1 MGSWWQPIGKNE
13 HFIKAEWPS
22 YSNYFVLLHQ
32 IMNEN
37 HISMKKNK
45 IILLCSLIVL
55 AVSSTSCVTAKK
67 VRYLQDM
74 PKAGMPLNDALEA
87 TVAPYDELRI
97 MVLSNTGKDDELL
110 KPFNAMQ
117 AMAQTGG
124 GNNNMNGYLV
134 DASGNIEFP
143 VLGEIHAQG
152 LTRLQ
157 LQDTIASKLELNG
170 YIKNP
175 LVIVRFLNFKVFFLS
190 SSGGKVINVTNERCT
205 FLEALALAG
214 GLDWYTRRDRIG
226 VMREVKGKRVIHY
239 LDPRSTA
246 IFDDDFFVL
255 QQNDIIFTEEMSYK
269 FFSNNLGTV
278 LSLVS
283 AVTSLVSVFVLVRSL
298 WPTNGG
304 NR

>member
-1 MGSWWQPIGKNE
+1 
-13 HFIKAEWPS
+13 
-22 YSNYFVLLHQ
+22 
-32 IMNEN
+32 
-37 HISMKKNK
+37 MKKNK
-45 IILLCSLIVL
+45 LILLCSLIVL
-55 AVSSTSCVTAKK
+55 VVSSTSCVTAKK

-74 PKAGMPLNDALEA
+74 PRAGMPLNDDLEA
-87 TVAPYDELRI
+87 TISPYDEMRI
-97 MVLSNTGKDDELL
+97 YVLSNTGKDDELI
-110 KPFNAMQ
+110 KPFNVLGSNLNQ
-117 AMAQTGG
+117 
-124 GNNNMNGYLV
+124 NNSNQGLGYLV
-134 DASGNIEFP
+134 DVNGNIQFP
-143 VLGEIHAQG
+143 VLGELHVEG

-157 LQDTIASKLELNG
+157 LQDTIAHQLERKG

-175 LVIVRFLNFKVFFLS
+175 LVVARFLNFKVFFLS

-205 FLEALALAG
+205 FLEALAMAG